1 MKAITYSEYGPPEV
15 LHLAEVPKPVPQS
28 GEVLIKVRAASVNAA
43 DWRMMRASPFPVRF
57 YSGLFR
63 PKRVTSPGADVAG
76 VVEAVGPEVTRFK
89 PGDRV
94 FGEMFASN
102 FAGFAEYKC
111 AFEHELELMPASAS
125 FEEAAA
131 LPMAG
136 MTALQAL
143 RDVGQIQ
150 AGQQVLINGAS
161 GGVGSFALQLAKH
174 FGAEVTAVCSTKKM
188 EQARALGADHV
199 VDYTREDFTRSGKQY
214 DLIVVA
220 NGYHPLGDYRRALT
234 PLGRFVLVGGKGTGG
249 ELLKVMLLGP
259 LLSLGGRKMAVV
271 SAKANPDDLR
281 LLKDLFE
288 AGKLRSVIDRRYP
301 LANAA
306 EAIRYV
312 EQGHASGKVIVEV

>member
-1 MKAITYSEYGPPEV
+1 MKAITFSEYGPPGV
-15 LHLAEVPKPVPQS
+15 LRLAEVPKPVPQS
-28 GEVLIKVRAASVNAA
+28 NEVLIKVRAASVNAA
-43 DWRMMRASPFPVRF
+43 DWRMMRASPFLVRF

-63 PKRVTSPGADVAG
+63 PKRITSPGADVAG
-76 VVEAVGPEVTRFK
+76 VVDAVGTEVTRFK
-89 PGDRV
+89 LGDEV
-94 FGEMFASN
+94 FGEVFASD
-102 FAGFAEYKC
+102 FGGFSEYKC
-111 AFEHELELMPASAS
+111 AFENELELKPANAS

-150 AGQQVLINGAS
+150 PGQQVLINGAS

-199 VDYTREDFTRSGKQY
+199 VDYTREDFTRSGTLY

-220 NGYHPLGDYRRALT
+220 NGYHPLADYRRALT
-234 PLGRFVLVGGKGTGG
+234 PQGSFVLIGGKGTGG
-249 ELLKVMLLGP
+249 ELFKVMLLGP
-259 LLSLGGRKMAVV
+259 LLSMGGRRITVV
-271 SAKANPDDLR
+271 SAKPNLNDLR
-281 LLKDLFE
+281 LLKELVE
-288 AGKLRSVIDRRYP
+288 AGKLKPVIDRRFP
-301 LANAA
+301 LAQAA

-312 EQGHASGKVIVEV
+312 EQGHARGKVIVEV